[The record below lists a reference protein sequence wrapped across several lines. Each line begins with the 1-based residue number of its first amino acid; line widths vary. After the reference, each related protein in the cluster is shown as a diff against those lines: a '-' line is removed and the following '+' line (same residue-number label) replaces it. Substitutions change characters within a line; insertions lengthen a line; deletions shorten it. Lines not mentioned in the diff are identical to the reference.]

1 MDPVERR
8 YDDQESARIIKRALE
23 IQQTERPGEGTA
35 SGLSLT
41 ELEGIAR
48 ESGIDPELVRRA
60 AHELSAESGGRP
72 GAAARLF
79 VGGPIRSAATVS
91 LRSSVSPEVLES
103 LLVPL
108 PTITG
113 DAGTGSVVG
122 RTLMWASD
130 TLTAMRN
137 GRSLS
142 ITVRPRAGG
151 TEIRVE
157 ENLSGMAGGLFGG
170 IVGGLGLGGGLGI
183 GIGVGIAVLGSP
195 LFAALVP
202 IGVLAG
208 AWQLARGIFALV
220 RRYRKRREARILET
234 IRSAL
239 ESGPAPSG

>member
-1 MDPVERR
+1 MDPVEHR

-23 IQQTERPGEGTA
+23 IQQTERPGEGGA

-48 ESGIDPELVRRA
+48 ESGIDPELIRRA
-60 AHELSAESGGRP
+60 AHELSAESAGRP
-72 GAAARLF
+72 GTAARLF
-79 VGGPIRSAATVS
+79 FGGPIRSAAAAS
-91 LRSSVSPEVLES
+91 LRSEVSPELLES

-122 RTLMWASD
+122 RTLMWNSD
-130 TLTAMRN
+130 TLAAMRN

-151 TEIRVE
+151 TEVRVE
-157 ENLSGMAGGLFGG
+157 DNLSGIAGGLFGG
-170 IVGGLGLGGGLGI
+170 IVGGMGLGGGLGLGL
-183 GIGVGIAVLGSP
+183 GIGLLGSP

-202 IGVLAG
+202 IGVFAG
-208 AWQLARGIFALV
+208 AWLLARRIFALV

-234 IRSAL
+234 IRTAL
-239 ESGPAPSG
+239 ESGPTQSE